1 MKLDL
6 KTWVIVGLGIVI
18 ALLLLFD
25 KDPED
30 DNAPL
35 IAKIETREAAI
46 HEMGRNYTA
55 LRTKMRQDS
64 ILYRDTIVSKQKEIT
79 QHKSNIK
86 RLRSKPEVI
95 EIVRLNPVIDTIF
108 TYYDSVTTA
117 QNFIIYSQEKQ
128 IAQMQVDI
136 NEMDRNFQFRLN
148 EQAKNF
154 EDQKAISQDY
164 KKQLRKERRKG
175 KLAKVLIPIVAVG
188 AFLAGSSL

>member
-1 MKLDL
+1 MKL
-6 KTWVIVGLGIVI
+6 THWIIIGLCVVI

-25 KDPED
+25 KDPQS

-35 IAKIETREAAI
+35 EAKIASREAAI

-64 ILYRDTIVSKQKEIT
+64 ILYRDTIVSKQKEIV

-95 EIVRLNPVIDTIF
+95 EIVRQNPVIDTIF

-117 QNFIIYSQEKQ
+117 QNFVIYSQEKQ

-136 NEMDRNFQFRLN
+136 NEMDRNFQFRLS
-148 EQAKNF
+148 EQTKNF
-154 EDQKAISQDY
+154 EDQRLISEDY
-164 KKQLRKERRKG
+164 RKQLRKERRKG
-175 KLAKVLIPIVAVG
+175 KLAKILIPVVAVG